1 VASASGSAEARIAAV
16 SHEVFSSALGP
27 ELAAELASRGFPRS
41 YSRGQALFHEGQAG
55 DSVFLIRH
63 GRIKA
68 MTTTSNGREVV
79 LAFRGPGDLLGEQS
93 ALDGQPRSA
102 TVCAVERVEAVCLS
116 ADSFRAFL
124 AAHGSVSL
132 ILLGML
138 SRRLRDADAKR
149 IEFSAFTAIERVAAR
164 LLELAERF
172 GVQSDGSVRIELPL
186 SQEELAGATG
196 ASLESVGRALH
207 TMRSLKCIETRRREI
222 RILDRE
228 SLEALRRAGR

>member
-1 VASASGSAEARIAAV
+1 
-16 SHEVFSSALGP
+16 
-27 ELAAELASRGFPRS
+27 
-41 YSRGQALFHEGQAG
+41 
-55 DSVFLIRH
+55 
-63 GRIKA
+63 
-68 MTTTSNGREVV
+68 MTTTSNGHVV
-79 LAFRGPGDLLGEQS
+79 LAFRGPGDLVGEQS
-93 ALDGQPRSA
+93 VLDGQPRSA
-102 TVCAVERVEAVCLS
+102 TACAVEHVAAVCLT
-116 ADSFRAFL
+116 ADAFRGFL
-124 AAHGSVSL
+124 ATHASVSL

-196 ASLESVGRALH
+196 ASIESVGRALQ

>member
-1 VASASGSAEARIAAV
+1 M
-16 SHEVFSSALGP
+16 GP
-27 ELAAELASRGFPRS
+27 DLAAEFAGRGFPRS
-41 YSRGQALFHEGQAG
+41 YSRGQALFHEGQAA
-55 DSVFLIRH
+55 DSVFLIRR
-63 GRIKA
+63 GRIKV
-68 MTTTSNGREVV
+68 MTTTSNGHEVV
-79 LAFRGPGDLLGEQS
+79 LAFRGPGDLVGEQS
-93 ALDGQPRSA
+93 VLDGQPRSA
-102 TVCAVERVEAVCLS
+102 TACAVEHVEAVCLT
-116 ADSFRAFL
+116 ADAFRGFL
-124 AAHGSVSL
+124 ATHASVSL

-196 ASLESVGRALH
+196 ASIESVGRALQ

-228 SLEALRRAGR
+228 SLDALRRAGR